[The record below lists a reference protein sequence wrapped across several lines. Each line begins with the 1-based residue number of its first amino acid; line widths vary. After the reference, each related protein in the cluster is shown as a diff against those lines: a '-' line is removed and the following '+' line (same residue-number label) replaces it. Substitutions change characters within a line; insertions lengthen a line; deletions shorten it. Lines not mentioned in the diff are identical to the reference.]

1 MQSREQPGWS
11 PEPVAPGPDLH
22 DVPMSWFNIVPNL
35 PAPLPPARDPE
46 DAKGSRL
53 EVQQR
58 IRLDAMRAQDA
69 ATDSFLPIPERVRQE
84 LAGLGRPTPLLRA
97 RALEEYLDT
106 PARIYLKREDV
117 LPTGSFKLN
126 SAVTQAYFAAQ
137 QGVGTL
143 VTETGAGQWGHAVAW
158 AARRFG
164 LHAIVFWAGVSAR
177 QKPGRHTVIEMLGA
191 QVHQSPSELTAPG
204 KALLRDGRHV
214 LGSLGTAIGEAISY
228 AADHPETRYISGS
241 NLPHVL
247 AHQTVIGQEVKTQLD
262 ALGETPDTLIACVG
276 GGSNLGGLMGPFL
289 ADKAERGDGLLLLGA
304 ESAAAPRLTRG
315 EWRYDHAD
323 PEGVT
328 PLTKSYTLGRD
339 YELPD
344 THVGGLR
351 QHSGSSVVGVLRQQG
366 LLDAVTYEE
375 GEAFDTGRVVLR
387 TEGMLIAPESCH
399 AVRAAIE
406 QAVQARET
414 GAAKTIVACVS
425 GNGALDLDGYTAR
438 FGGRAAHA

>member
-1 MQSREQPGWS
+1 
-11 PEPVAPGPDLH
+11 
-22 DVPMSWFNIVPNL
+22 
-35 PAPLPPARDPE
+35 
-46 DAKGSRL
+46 
-53 EVQQR
+53 
-58 IRLDAMRAQDA
+58 
-69 ATDSFLPIPERVRQE
+69 
-84 LAGLGRPTPLLRA
+84 
-97 RALEEYLDT
+97 
-106 PARIYLKREDV
+106 
-117 LPTGSFKLN
+117 
-126 SAVTQAYFAAQ
+126 
-137 QGVGTL
+137 GTL

-315 EWRYDHAD
+315 AGEHWAD
-323 PEGVT
+323 LDSRVEESFAHRHQPRGFTFAATTAYRHYRLEITRNAGESGT
-328 PLTKSYTLGRD
+328 CRGR
-339 YELPD
+339 
-344 THVGGLR
+344 R
-351 QHSGSSVVGVLRQQG
+351 R
-366 LLDAVTYEE
+366 
-375 GEAFDTGRVVLR
+375 
-387 TEGMLIAPESCH
+387 
-399 AVRAAIE
+399 
-406 QAVQARET
+406 
-414 GAAKTIVACVS
+414 GAA
-425 GNGALDLDGYTAR
+425 R
-438 FGGRAAHA
+438 RRPP